1 MDNPVERKKIH
12 PVYQLPSVWHIL
24 LCKPENGKEGM
35 RRRMFDFG
43 MDLGTSSVLIYR
55 QGKGIVLREP
65 SVVAVRRRNGQV
77 VSVGEQ
83 AREMLGRTPEALMA
97 VRPVRG
103 GVITDCEITGAMARI
118 FLKRAGGNGMFRP
131 NILICIP
138 PLVSELEER
147 AVIDAGLQAGA
158 ARVYLMEQPVA
169 AAAGAGVDPHSPKG
183 TLVVDIGGG
192 TTDIA
197 VISMGA
203 VVRAISIR
211 IAGDSCDDAIQSY
224 LRQEHDL
231 YIGASTAE
239 RIKCTI
245 GCVIPREE
253 EIQATIR
260 GRRISDG
267 LPGCITIPSGE
278 LIPILQEQ
286 AQQILAA
293 ICGLI
298 EITPPEL
305 AGDLTETGIVL
316 AGGGAK
322 LYGIDRYLSQEM
334 GLETHVS
341 DDPETCVIQGTG
353 HVLHNLRNMQE
364 GVINLARRRQGIG

>member
-1 MDNPVERKKIH
+1 
-12 PVYQLPSVWHIL
+12 
-24 LCKPENGKEGM
+24 
-35 RRRMFDFG
+35 MFDFG
-43 MDLGTSSVLIYR
+43 MDLGTSSVLLYR

-65 SVVAVRRRNGQV
+65 SVVAVQRKSGQV
-77 VSVGEQ
+77 VSVGTK
-83 AREMLGRTPEALMA
+83 ARDMLGRTPETLLA

-103 GVITDCEITGAMARI
+103 GVITDCGITGAMVRT
-118 FLKRAGGNGMFRP
+118 FLKRAHGSSMFRP
-131 NILICIP
+131 NLLICIP

-183 TLVVDIGGG
+183 TLIVDIGGG

-203 VVRAISIR
+203 VVRAVSIR
-211 IAGDSCDDAIQSY
+211 IAGDSCDDAIRQY
-224 LRQEHDL
+224 LQQEHDL
-231 YIGASTAE
+231 YIGTSTAE
-239 RIKCTI
+239 HIKCTI
-245 GCVIPREE
+245 GCVLPREE
-253 EIQATIR
+253 DLQMTIR
-260 GRRISDG
+260 GRRVSDG
-267 LPGCITIPSGE
+267 LPGCLTVTSSE
-278 LIPILQEQ
+278 LIPALQQQ

-293 ICGLI
+293 ICELI
-298 EITPPEL
+298 ELTPPEL

-334 GLETHVS
+334 GLETHLS
-341 DDPETCVIQGTG
+341 DEPETCVIQGTG
-353 HVLHNLRNMQE
+353 QVLRNLRTMQD
-364 GVINLARRRQGIG
+364 GVINLARRRRGIG

>member
-1 MDNPVERKKIH
+1 
-12 PVYQLPSVWHIL
+12 
-24 LCKPENGKEGM
+24 
-35 RRRMFDFG
+35 MFDFG
-43 MDLGTSSVLIYR
+43 MDLGTSSVLLYR

-65 SVVAVRRRNGQV
+65 SVVAVQRRSGQV
-77 VSVGEQ
+77 VNVGEK
-83 AREMLGRTPEALMA
+83 AREMLGRTPETLLT

-103 GVITDCEITGAMARI
+103 GVITDCGITGAMVRT
-118 FLKRAGGNGMFRP
+118 FLKRAHGNSMFRP
-131 NILICIP
+131 NLLICIP

-183 TLVVDIGGG
+183 TLIVDIGGG

-203 VVRAISIR
+203 VVRAASIR
-211 IAGDSCDDAIQSY
+211 IAGDSCDDAIRQY
-224 LRQEHDL
+224 LQQEHNL
-231 YIGASTAE
+231 YIGAATAE
-239 RIKCTI
+239 QIKCTI
-245 GCVIPREE
+245 GCVLPREE
-253 EIQATIR
+253 DLQMTIR
-260 GRRISDG
+260 GRRVSDG
-267 LPGCITIPSGE
+267 LPGCLTVASSE
-278 LIPILQEQ
+278 LISVLQQQ

-293 ICGLI
+293 ICELI
-298 EITPPEL
+298 ELTPPEL

-322 LYGIDRYLSQEM
+322 LFGLDRYLSQEM
-334 GLETHVS
+334 GLETHLS

-353 HVLHNLRNMQE
+353 QVLHNLRHMQE
-364 GVINLARRRQGIG
+364 GVINLARRRRGIG

>member
-1 MDNPVERKKIH
+1 
-12 PVYQLPSVWHIL
+12 
-24 LCKPENGKEGM
+24 
-35 RRRMFDFG
+35 MFDFG
-43 MDLGTSSVLIYR
+43 MDLGTSSVLICR

-65 SVVAVRRRNGQV
+65 SVVAVRRKTGQI
-77 VSVGEQ
+77 VSAGQQ
-83 AREMLGRTPEALMA
+83 AHDMLGRTPEALLA

-103 GVITDCEITGAMARI
+103 GVITDCEITGAMTRL
-118 FLKRAGGNGMFRP
+118 FLQRAGGRGMLRP
-131 NILICIP
+131 NLLICVP

-158 ARVYLMEQPVA
+158 AHVYLMEQPVA

-203 VVRAISIR
+203 VVRAASIR
-211 IAGDSCDDAIQSY
+211 VAGDSCDAAIQRY
-224 LRQEHDL
+224 LAEQHDL
-231 YIGASTAE
+231 SVGGVTAE

-245 GCVIPREE
+245 GGVLPREE
-253 EIQATIR
+253 DCAMTIR

-267 LPGCITIPSGE
+267 LPHCMTISSGE
-278 LIPILQEQ
+278 LVPILQQQ
-286 AQQILAA
+286 AQQVLSA
-293 ICGLI
+293 ICALI
-298 EITPPEL
+298 ETTPPEL
-305 AGDLTETGIVL
+305 VGDLTETGIVL

-334 GLETHVS
+334 GLETHS
-341 DDPETCVIQGTG
+341 ADEPETCVIQGTS
-353 HVLHNLRNMQE
+353 HVLHGLHRMQE
-364 GVINLARRRQGIG
+364 GVIHLARRRSGIG